1 MKYAI
6 AASMMALGLAAC
18 GGGGGGGGDARAEF
32 VSECVAE
39 SGDDKATCECQ
50 ADAMI
55 DAVGKDNFNK
65 MANIAK
71 TDEDKASEMMTELMT
86 SDPAVMMKVAE
97 AMGKCSGG

>member
-18 GGGGGGGGDARAEF
+18 GGGGGNAKAEF

-39 SGDDKATCECQ
+39 SGQDEATCECQ

-55 DAVGKDNFNK
+55 DAVGQDNFNK
-65 MANIAK
+65 MAKVAES
-71 TDEDKASEMMTELMT
+71 DEDKAAEMMTELMAE
-86 SDPAVMMKVAE
+86 DPTVMMKVAE
-97 AMGKCSGG
+97 AMGKCVGG